1 MLNSGLIF
9 FWLIYC
15 TSNSGKSSIASS
27 LFRLLTPSEGTITI
41 DDVDISTVARDTL
54 YTRLICVT
62 QSPHLISGSI
72 RENVDPFNAT
82 RDDQTIELALKE
94 VHLWDTVCSRGGIHA
109 QLSEGL
115 FSVGQQQLLCLARAM
130 IRPGSVVVLDE
141 VTASVDRE
149 TDRQM
154 QEIIRRHF
162 ASRTVITIAHRIST
176 ILDADRVAVVSDG
189 VIVELGSPASLLAR
203 EPRSLFR
210 GLYEATTASN
220 QSCETLIEE
229 Q

>member
-1 MLNSGLIF
+1 ML
-9 FWLIYC
+9 
-15 TSNSGKSSIASS
+15 SGKSSLAAS
-27 LFRLLTPSEGTITI
+27 LFRLLAPCEGAITI
-41 DDVDISTVARDTL
+41 DNVDISTVARDTL

-72 RENVDPFNAT
+72 RENVDPLGVAA
-82 RDDQTIELALKE
+82 DDLAIELALRE
-94 VHLWDTVCSRGGIHA
+94 VHLWDMVASRGGIHA
-109 QLSEGL
+109 PLSGSM

-154 QEIIRRHF
+154 QEIIRHHF

-189 VIVELGSPASLLAR
+189 VIVELGHPGQLLAR
-203 EPRSLFR
+203 EPPSLFR
-210 GLYEATTASN
+210 GLYEATTISN
-220 QSCETLIEE
+220 QSPETRQEAH
-229 Q
+229 